1 MKLVVW
7 VLVLA
12 AAAVLAYSLIKW
24 RRRRAELKRRSEER
38 YAIFMA
44 EAVSAAKKKD
54 PSKG

>member
-38 YAIFMA
+38 YAILMA